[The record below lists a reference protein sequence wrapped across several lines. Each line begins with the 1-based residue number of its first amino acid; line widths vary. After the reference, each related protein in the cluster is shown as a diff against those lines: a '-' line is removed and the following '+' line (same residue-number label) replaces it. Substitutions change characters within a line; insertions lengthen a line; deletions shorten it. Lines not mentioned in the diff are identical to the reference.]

1 MTQIREVFLADT
13 SRAYLLEPMRPHNMR
28 KKKLVAVIKE
38 GMLMLPHNHSVN
50 MYGMSASR
58 TSGPSISQS
67 SHLAYVFSVCKGEDM
82 VFLEVLIFYQ
92 LVYERSTDILSTMFC
107 TTIYTICW
115 RQPKLPLCRREVGQW
130 SLRRA
135 RWPISWDCL
144 DTLVFILIHVY

>member
-1 MTQIREVFLADT
+1 VFLADT

-28 KKKLVAVIKE
+28 KKILVAVIKE
-38 GMLMLPHNHSVN
+38 VMLMLPHNHSVN

-92 LVYERSTDILSTMFC
+92 LVYDSM
-107 TTIYTICW
+107 
-115 RQPKLPLCRREVGQW
+115 REVLIFYQQCFAQPYTQSAGD
-130 SLRRA
+130 SLSFRYVGER
-135 RWPISWDCL
+135 
-144 DTLVFILIHVY
+144 